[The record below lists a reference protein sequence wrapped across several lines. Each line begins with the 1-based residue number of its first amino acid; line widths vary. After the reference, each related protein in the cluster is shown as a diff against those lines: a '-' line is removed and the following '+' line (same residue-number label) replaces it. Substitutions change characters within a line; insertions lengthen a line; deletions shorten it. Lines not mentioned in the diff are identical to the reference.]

1 MDLTPTGWSLS
12 GVAAAILM
20 GAGIILLVAYAFR
33 RGLHHRELDGTD
45 AASQLQAGDS
55 AGTVPGATAS
65 ASAHVRD
72 TSRTMGAAG
81 AMILLLG
88 LALGVIA
95 ATGGWGTQ
103 PAGGPGTAPEDC
115 AQTWNGCPQATVA
128 P

>member
-1 MDLTPTGWSLS
+1 MTFTDTGWSLT
-12 GVAAAILM
+12 GIAAAILI
-20 GAGIILLVAYAFR
+20 GAGIVLLVAYAFR

-45 AASQLQAGDS
+45 AETQLEAAAAAPGGS
-55 AGTVPGATAS
+55 APGAPVS
-65 ASAHVRD
+65 PSFRD

-81 AMILLLG
+81 AMILVLG

-95 ATGGWGTQ
+95 ATGGWGSQ
-103 PAGGPGTAPEDC
+103 QAGGPGTAPEDC

>member
-1 MDLTPTGWSLS
+1 MDLTIAGWSLTAI
-12 GVAAAILM
+12 AAAVLIA
-20 GAGIILLVAYAFR
+20 AGIGLIVVYALR
-33 RGLHHRELDGTD
+33 RGLHHRELDGVD
-45 AASQLQAGDS
+45 AESPLETA
-55 AGTVPGATAS
+55 ATAEQTPAP
-65 ASAHVRD
+65 ASARA

-81 AMILLLG
+81 AVILVLG

-103 PAGGPGTAPEDC
+103 PTAGPGIAPEDC